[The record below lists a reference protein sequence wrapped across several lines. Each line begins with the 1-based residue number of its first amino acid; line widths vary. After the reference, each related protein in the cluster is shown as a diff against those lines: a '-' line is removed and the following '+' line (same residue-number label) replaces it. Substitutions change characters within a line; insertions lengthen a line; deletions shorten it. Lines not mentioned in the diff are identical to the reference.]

1 MASIVFKNF
10 VWFTKVQL
18 TFLLFTIHVH
28 IVAMFEKEQLTKINL
43 GTKEKLQ
50 HVKVNFNVE
59 PMKNVQLVEL
69 LKEFK
74 DIFTW
79 TYKN

>member
-1 MASIVFKNF
+1 
-10 VWFTKVQL
+10 
-18 TFLLFTIHVH
+18 
-28 IVAMFEKEQLTKINL
+28 MFEKEQLTKINL